1 MHPAVYIP
9 IGVPLQFAR
18 TYNLETMGKKK
29 RRGIFMQVQGSSSY
43 SVTNKQFL
51 RTTGNLAD
59 FENLPKGS
67 ESIIHEQG
75 RKAEMR

>member
-29 RRGIFMQVQGSSSY
+29 KEEGYLCKFRAVPHIQLQINSF
-43 SVTNKQFL
+43 
-51 RTTGNLAD
+51 
-59 FENLPKGS
+59 
-67 ESIIHEQG
+67 
-75 RKAEMR
+75 

>member
-29 RRGIFMQVQGSSSY
+29 KKKRDIYASLG
-43 SVTNKQFL
+43 QFL
-51 RTTGNLAD
+51 I
-59 FENLPKGS
+59 FSYK
-67 ESIIHEQG
+67 
-75 RKAEMR
+75 